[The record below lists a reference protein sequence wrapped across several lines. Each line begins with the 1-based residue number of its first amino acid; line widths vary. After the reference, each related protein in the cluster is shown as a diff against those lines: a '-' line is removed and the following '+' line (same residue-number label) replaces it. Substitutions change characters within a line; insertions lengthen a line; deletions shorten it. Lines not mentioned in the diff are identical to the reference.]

1 MSLDELSRN
10 ELIDIIKRYQNYFQ
24 NGGVDL
30 DVFTQLDLIEKMKFT
45 EERFRLVFYT
55 SPDSININRAHDG
68 LYIDVNEGFTN
79 LTGYSRFD
87 VLGKTSIEIDIW
99 CDLKDRDR
107 LRELIKKNGK
117 VTNYKAKFRMKDGSI
132 RVGLMSAII
141 IEINNEPHIISITK
155 DIHSTVKMEER
166 LRKHQEKLNQINKLE
181 AMSEMAGNIG
191 HEFKNYITIMRS
203 AIEIMKMENKLED
216 DLIETVFKYID
227 KANNLSKDLIH
238 IKAQSDAII
247 DSDRIDPI
255 SAIIELKPIFQN
267 LSKNAKI
274 QYNLMSKSEIE
285 IDKKMLEKILINLL
299 LNAVDA
305 TPNGN
310 IDIITE
316 DVLLSSPIDISSK
329 KEYVRIII
337 KDDGCGI
344 SENDLQKIFDP
355 FFTNKKNGSGLGLTI
370 VHRLVTQNSGYIEV
384 DSKYG
389 EGTSF
394 CIDFPV
400 KSTN

>member
-238 IKAQSDAII
+238 IKAQYDAII